1 MIATGDR
8 RCDLAVRLLH
18 ANVDHVVVEDPYDPA
33 AALPEEARDLA
44 VIDCA
49 ATYTAFHG
57 LRTRADARTEPT
69 TKRGRAGYGAR

>member
-8 RCDLAVRLLH
+8 RFDLAVRLLH
-18 ANVDHVVVEDPYDPA
+18 ADVDHLVVEDPYDSV
-33 AALPEEARDLA
+33 AALPQEARDLA

-69 TKRGRAGYGAR
+69 STRSRAGSSAR